1 MKIKVIKQ
9 GNTLQLTENLN
20 LPDGQEIMIVISDSN
35 LNNSKNQVKWDDFA
49 DIIGAWK
56 NDQEI
61 TEIFAEIEQER
72 HQDLG
77 RDVNF

>member
-9 GNTLQLTENLN
+9 GKTLQLTENLN
-20 LPDGQEIMIVISDSN
+20 LPDGQEIMIFISNSN
-35 LNNSKNQVKWDDFA
+35 LNKSKNQVKWEDFA

-56 NDQEI
+56 DDQEI

-77 RDVNF
+77 REVKF